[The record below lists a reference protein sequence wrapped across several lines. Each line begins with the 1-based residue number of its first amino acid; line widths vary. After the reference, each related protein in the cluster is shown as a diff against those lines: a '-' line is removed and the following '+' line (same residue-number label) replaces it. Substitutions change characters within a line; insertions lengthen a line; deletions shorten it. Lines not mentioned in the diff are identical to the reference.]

1 MDLRALVP
9 EWIRTLTPYPPG
21 KPIEELERE
30 LGIRDSIKLASNEN
44 PLGPSPK
51 AVAAITAALADL
63 HRYPDGS
70 AFYLKRRLA
79 ERLGVSEAEL
89 IVGNG
94 SNEIIELAVRTFLR
108 PGDEAVMADQAFVV
122 YRLVVQAAGG
132 TSRMVPLRDFT
143 HDLEAIAAAV
153 TPRTRLVFLGN
164 PNNPTGTIVRRAA
177 WRAFLGRLPEHLL
190 VVADDAYAEYVE
202 DPEYPD
208 TIRERGDGRVPVLS
222 LRTFSKLYGLA
233 GLRIGYGVAA
243 APVIDALDR
252 IRQPFNVNALAL
264 AGARAALDDEE
275 HVRRTLAANRAGM
288 AFLTEA
294 FRALGLAHV
303 PSAAN
308 FVLVRV
314 GDGARVYEALL
325 RRGAI
330 VLAAPVG
337 TCAAL
342 AAAFRPHA
350 RAGALLT
357 DVGSVKQILVA
368 ELEAAWAGVGPVV
381 GAHPIAGSEA
391 SGAGAACA
399 DLFRGRRCILTPT
412 PATDRAALARVRALW
427 EGVGAR
433 VEEMPPAVHAARLA
447 RVSHLPHP

>member
-1 MDLRALVP
+1 MDVRALVP

-51 AVAAITAALADL
+51 AVAAITAALGNL

-70 AFYLKRRLA
+70 AFHLKRRLA
-79 ERLGVSEAEL
+79 ASLGVSEDGL

-94 SNEIIELAVRTFLR
+94 SNEILELAVRTFLR

-122 YRLVVQAAGG
+122 YQLVVQAAGG
-132 TSRMVPLRDFT
+132 TSRIVPLRDFT
-143 HDLEAIAAAV
+143 HDLEAMAAAV

-164 PNNPTGTIVRRAA
+164 PNNPTGTIFRRAA
-177 WRAFLGRLPEHLL
+177 WQRFLRAVPDHLI
-190 VVADDAYAEYVE
+190 VVADDAYAEYVD

-233 GLRIGYGVAA
+233 GLRIGYGVAP

-264 AGARAALDDEE
+264 TGALAALDDEE
-275 HVRRTLAANRAGM
+275 HVRRTLATNRAGM
-288 AFLTEA
+288 AFLVEA
-294 FRALGLAHV
+294 FHALGLAHV

-325 RRGAI
+325 RRGVI
-330 VLAAPVG
+330 V
-337 TCAAL
+337 
-342 AAAFRPHA
+342 RPMAVYGFPEHV
-350 RAGALLT
+350 RVT
-357 DVGSVKQILVA
+357 V
-368 ELEAAWAGVGPVV
+368 
-381 GAHPIAGSEA
+381 GSEA
-391 SGAGAACA
+391 ENSR
-399 DLFRGRRCILTPT
+399 FV
-412 PATDRAALARVRALW
+412 AALRA
-427 EGVGAR
+427 V
-433 VEEMPPAVHAARLA
+433 LA
-447 RVSHLPHP
+447 